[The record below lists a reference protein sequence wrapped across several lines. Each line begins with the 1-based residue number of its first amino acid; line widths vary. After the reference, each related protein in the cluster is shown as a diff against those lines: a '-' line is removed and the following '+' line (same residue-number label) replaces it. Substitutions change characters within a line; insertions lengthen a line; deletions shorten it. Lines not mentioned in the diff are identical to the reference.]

1 MLIIT
6 NKPLMLIAIILNII
20 ILIVTYN
27 PFMLSVIKLIVI
39 MQSVIILSVT
49 ASKKI
54 LKFFTDEMKILS
66 LNFVLRT
73 RHETL

>member
-1 MLIIT
+1 MLIVT
-6 NKPLMLIAIILNII
+6 NKALMLIAIMPNVIR
-20 ILIVTYN
+20 LIVTHN

-49 ASKKI
+49 VPRKI

-73 RHETL
+73 RC